1 MTVLSFVP
9 SFMCREFIKYYE
21 LSVTVV
27 VVFVLCKIRRILA
40 EVDIL
45 NNLGR
50 NAYGLKGDLL
60 VLGRVKPSGYRVITN
75 IRESNHADNDT
86 N

>member
-9 SFMCREFIKYYE
+9 SFMSREFIKYYE

-50 NAYGLKGDLL
+50 NAHGLKGDLL
-60 VLGRVKPSGYRVITN
+60 GRVMPSGYRVITN
-75 IRESNHADNDT
+75 IRESNHANNDT